1 MGMCLSEYTRLK
13 RGAHSTDTLMIGFGN
28 EALRGTASRTRRVQ
42 LHICSRPLHWVR
54 NTPAGNNVSV
64 GLGRSF
70 VGDSTSSGL
79 NICEFPQRGTI
90 GKRVVMFLMRTTTCP
105 NRAGC

>member
-42 LHICSRPLHWVR
+42 LHICSRPLH
-54 NTPAGNNVSV
+54 
-64 GLGRSF
+64 
-70 VGDSTSSGL
+70 
-79 NICEFPQRGTI
+79 
-90 GKRVVMFLMRTTTCP
+90 
-105 NRAGC
+105 